1 LSAGSRVRVASIAEK
16 LLAQRLGAVVK
27 RRDMTSSA
35 APVYRFF
42 RRASGPASSTRGL
55 AVAMI
60 VIACVCVALGVFRVQ
75 RRHEVLRLGYQ
86 LERQTERVAELR
98 EARRRLE
105 LELAALSA
113 PERIRRLA
121 TALGMTQ
128 VSPDRIR
135 VVQDPHHDKVA
146 SEP

>member
-1 LSAGSRVRVASIAEK
+1 
-16 LLAQRLGAVVK
+16 
-27 RRDMTSSA
+27 MTSSA

-60 VIACVCVALGVFRVQ
+60 VIACSCVALGVFRVQ

-98 EARRRLE
+98 ETRRRLE
-105 LELAALSA
+105 LDLAALSA

-121 TALGMTQ
+121 TELGMTQ

-135 VVQDPHHDKVA
+135 VVHPSAAPFGGTAQSGGAGPVQAPQHDKVA
-146 SEP
+146 SAP